1 MRGVSTMARKI
12 TVSVDHDVCVGNAMC
27 VTIATKAFELNDER
41 QSAPA
46 NPDDD
51 TEELILEAAENCPV
65 AAITVTDA
73 ETGEQLFP

>member
-1 MRGVSTMARKI
+1 MRGMYTMARKI

-27 VTIATKAFELNDER
+27 VTIATKAFELNDDR
-41 QSAPA
+41 QGAPA
-46 NPDDD
+46 NPDND

-73 ETGEQLFP
+73 NTGEQLFP

>member
-1 MRGVSTMARKI
+1 MARKI
-12 TVSVDHDVCVGNAMC
+12 SVSVDHEICVGNAMC
-27 VTIATKAFELNDER
+27 ITIATKAFLLNDER
-41 QSAPA
+41 QAVSA

-73 ETGEQLFP
+73 DSGEQLFP